1 MLLALWLWEG
11 WEQSK
16 GIPSLEFVK
25 DYGQCHGI
33 LLQRENWKPVK
44 NTMGRFRNEM
54 MRASVKSRSSER
66 KRRMFS
72 AAAN

>member
-1 MLLALWLWEG
+1 MLLALWLWED
-11 WEQSK
+11 WKQRK
-16 GIPSLEFVK
+16 VTPSLEFVK
-25 DYGQCHGI
+25 DCGQCHGI

-44 NTMGRFRNEM
+44 NTMGRIRNET

-66 KRRMFS
+66 ERRMFS